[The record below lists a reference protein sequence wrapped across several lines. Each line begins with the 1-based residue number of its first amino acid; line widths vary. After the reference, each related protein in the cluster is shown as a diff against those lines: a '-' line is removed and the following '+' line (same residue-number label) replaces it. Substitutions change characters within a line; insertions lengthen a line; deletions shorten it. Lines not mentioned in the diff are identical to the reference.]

1 MLSSK
6 LEKINEIV
14 IIRDF
19 GQVDANT
26 LISGEIKSDVIG
38 FSFYERGDAVIISDS
53 DRKIGAKSQM
63 KWSLF
68 FASEEIKYIHRE
80 LKKGVLLSQLTV
92 LFPIEF
98 LKSKL
103 SFENFSGSIIEKF
116 LTPTDPYLEKKQEP
130 ITSELLSPVMKII
143 ECKLIGEMRKLY
155 LEAQCLEMLSL
166 LCFHQLDFQNDF
178 NLDIHTIDK
187 LHEAR
192 EHLIKN
198 FKSPPSIDSLSKMI
212 GLNTFA
218 LKKGFKKIF
227 NLPIHTWINQ
237 YRMHYALEKMRSGN
251 YSVTQVADMLGYAN
265 ANSFSYAFKSFF
277 GYSPS
282 HAK

>member
-6 LEKINEIV
+6 FEKIDEIV

-19 GQVDANT
+19 GQVDVDT
-26 LISGEIKSDVIG
+26 FISGEIKSDVVG
-38 FSFYERGDAVIISDS
+38 FSFYEKGSAVIVSDS
-53 DRKIGAKSQM
+53 DRIVGDKSQM

-80 LKKGVLLSQLTV
+80 LTKGVLLSQLTI

-103 SFENFSGSIIEKF
+103 SFESFSGSIIEKF
-116 LTPTDPYLEKKQEP
+116 LTPTDPYLDKKQEP
-130 ITSELLSPVMKII
+130 ITNELLSPVMKII
-143 ECKLIGEMRKLY
+143 ECKLIGDMRKLY
-155 LEAQCLEMLSL
+155 LEAQCLELLSL
-166 LCFHQLDFQNDF
+166 LCFHRLDFQSNF

-192 EHLIKN
+192 ELLIKN
-198 FKSPPSIDSLSKMI
+198 FESPPSIDSLSKMV

-218 LKKGFKKIF
+218 LKNGFKKIF
-227 NLPIHTWINQ
+227 HLPIQTWINQ
-237 YRMHYALEKMRSGN
+237 YRMHYAREKIRSGN
-251 YSVTQVADMLGYAN
+251 YSVTQVSEMLGYAN
-265 ANSFSYAFKSFF
+265 ANSFSYAFKSFY

-282 HAK
+282 QAK